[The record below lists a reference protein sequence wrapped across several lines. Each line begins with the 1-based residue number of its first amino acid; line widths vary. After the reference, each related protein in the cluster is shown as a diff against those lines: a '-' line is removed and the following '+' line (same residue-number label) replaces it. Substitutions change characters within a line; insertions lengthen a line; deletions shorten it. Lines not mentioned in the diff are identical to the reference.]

1 MDTTW
6 LDAALGGLLMLAVV
20 AAVIVLGVHYLV
32 TRDRLAAPPK
42 PPAAPVP
49 PVDPDAGSAIKPTD

>member
-6 LDAALGGLLMLAVV
+6 LDAALGGLLTLAVF

-32 TRDRLAAPPK
+32 TRDQLAAPPK
-42 PPAAPVP
+42 PPAAPA
-49 PVDPDAGSAIKPTD
+49 PVDPDAGSAIKPSD

>member
-1 MDTTW
+1 
-6 LDAALGGLLMLAVV
+6 MLAVV